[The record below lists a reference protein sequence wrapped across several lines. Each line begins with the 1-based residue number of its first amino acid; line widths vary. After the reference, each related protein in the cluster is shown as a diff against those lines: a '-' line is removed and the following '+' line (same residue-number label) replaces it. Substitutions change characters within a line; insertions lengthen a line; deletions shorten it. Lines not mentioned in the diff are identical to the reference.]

1 MINEETINDLNNI
14 NRDELLHKFKDIK
27 YLQVFLKQYAT
38 IKNNVRITSA
48 SKFYNIFIEEFG
60 EIELDYSILNTEEK
74 EKLMQIIK
82 KIKKLNDDEISKT
95 NIKEILNNKMLF
107 IGALLIYTIKENL
120 IRKCQIV

>member
-1 MINEETINDLNNI
+1 
-14 NRDELLHKFKDIK
+14 
-27 YLQVFLKQYAT
+27 
-38 IKNNVRITSA
+38 
-48 SKFYNIFIEEFG
+48 
-60 EIELDYSILNTEEK
+60 
-74 EKLMQIIK
+74 MQIIK